1 MEKTGFKLFMENGG
15 TMERKIIWGTETYIK
30 EWLNQIVF

>member
-15 TMERKIIWGTETYIK
+15 DNGKKNNMRNRNIHKRVT
-30 EWLNQIVF
+30 